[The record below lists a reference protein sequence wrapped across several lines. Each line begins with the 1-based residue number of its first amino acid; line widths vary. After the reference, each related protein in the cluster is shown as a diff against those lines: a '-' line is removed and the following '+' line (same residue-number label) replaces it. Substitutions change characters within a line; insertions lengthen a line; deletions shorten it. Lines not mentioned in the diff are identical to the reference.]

1 MIYFMAKLTR
11 KQIKVL
17 AKSIIASNPGGI
29 RFSSLVYQILQQN
42 PETPEN
48 TIHGSVR
55 DLEKQFPLEVGKP
68 SHGLYTPIG
77 TKENDTVSAG
87 STEQIA
93 PTTGVKVEP
102 FAERFKNELDEV
114 TEVASLGGG
123 GLKSKGGTLDVVGT
137 YKKLPGN
144 VIEFPVEIASA
155 EIKIDPPE
163 LKIKRMRPWWIAFTL
178 GVITAGELGLLI
190 GMYSRDGNVWLRWL
204 GTNTTV
210 TSRLDTPKTLTQV
223 GSPTAGLRIASA
235 DPQPTDGEPPTAGLP
250 IASADPQPTVGEPP
264 TAGLP
269 IASADPQPTDGAPPT
284 AALPIASADPQPTV
298 GEPPTAGLPIA
309 SADPHSNQLAEAN
322 KPVVQAEPA
331 PATVT
336 SSPPSQP
343 SQVASVQAGTAPVS
357 GPQSLSAQSGS
368 TARHLDAE
376 EIATLI
382 NRGTDSLKSGDLVSA
397 RLLLRRAAEAG
408 SASAALMLGTTF
420 DPLVIQQL
428 GAIGVVPDVAQA
440 RQWYEKAAEL
450 GSDAAWQRLA
460 KLPQTGQ

>member
-1 MIYFMAKLTR
+1 MIYCMAKLTG
-11 KQIKVL
+11 KQIKEL

-29 RFSSLVYQILQQN
+29 RFSSLVDQILQQN

-55 DLEKQFPLEVGKP
+55 DLEKQFPQEVGKP
-68 SHGLYTPIG
+68 SRGLYTPIG
-77 TKENDTVSAG
+77 KKENDRVSAG
-87 STEQIA
+87 STEQIV
-93 PTTGVKVEP
+93 PTTGVKVKEANFYEP
-102 FAERFKNELDEV
+102 FAEWLKNDLDEV

-123 GLKSKGGTLDVVGT
+123 GLKSKWGTPDVVET
-137 YKKLPGN
+137 YKKLSGN
-144 VIEFPVEIASA
+144 GIEFPVEIVSA
-155 EIKIDPPE
+155 EIKIDSPA
-163 LKIKRMRPWWIAFTL
+163 LKIKRMRPWWLAFTV

-190 GMYSRDGNVWLRWL
+190 GMYTRDGNVWLRWL
-204 GTNTTV
+204 DTNTTV
-210 TSRLDTPKTLTQV
+210 TTPKTLTQV
-223 GSPTAGLRIASA
+223 GL
-235 DPQPTDGEPPTAGLP
+235 
-250 IASADPQPTVGEPP
+250 
-264 TAGLP
+264 
-269 IASADPQPTDGAPPT
+269 
-284 AALPIASADPQPTV
+284 
-298 GEPPTAGLPIA
+298 PTAGLPIA
-309 SADPHSNQLAEAN
+309 SADPHSNQLAEAY

-336 SSPPSQP
+336 SSLPSKP

-357 GPQSLSAQSGS
+357 GPQSLSAQRGS
-368 TARHLDAE
+368 AARHLDAE

-382 NRGTDSLKSGDLVSA
+382 NRSTDSLKSGDLVSA

-450 GSDAAWQRLA
+450 GSDAASQRLA

>member
-1 MIYFMAKLTR
+1 LDLRPSLNTAYVRQINFCLERKLLPASTPFSSQAFVTGDLLPCVRKFMIYCMAKLTG
-11 KQIKVL
+11 KQIKEL

-29 RFSSLVYQILQQN
+29 RFSSLVDQILQQN

-55 DLEKQFPLEVGKP
+55 DLEKQFPQEVEKP
-68 SHGLYTPIG
+68 RRGLYTPIG

-102 FAERFKNELDEV
+102 FAEWIENDLDEV

-123 GLKSKGGTLDVVGT
+123 GLKSKWGTPDVVGT
-137 YKKLPGN
+137 YKKLLGN

-163 LKIKRMRPWWIAFTL
+163 LKIKRMRPWWVVFAV

-210 TSRLDTPKTLTQV
+210 TSRLDTPKTQTQV
-223 GSPTAGLRIASA
+223 GS
-235 DPQPTDGEPPTAGLP
+235 
-250 IASADPQPTVGEPP
+250 
-264 TAGLP
+264 
-269 IASADPQPTDGAPPT
+269 PT
-284 AALPIASADPQPTV
+284 AALPIASADPQPTD

-322 KPVVQAEPA
+322 KPVVQPEPA
-331 PATVT
+331 PATT
-336 SSPPSQP
+336 SSLPSQP
-343 SQVASVQAGTAPVS
+343 SQVVSVQVGTAPVF
-357 GPQSLSAQSGS
+357 GPQSQEGSA
-368 TARHLDAE
+368 ARHLDAE
-376 EIATLI
+376 EIAALI
-382 NRGTDSLKSGDLVSA
+382 NRGTDSLKSGDIVSA

-408 SASAALMLGTTF
+408 SASAAMMLGTTF

-440 RQWYEKAAEL
+440 RQWYEKAVEL
-450 GSDAAWQRLA
+450 GSDAASQRLA